1 VTTDSARGA
10 GKGAKDSTAVP
21 EIDSELA
28 SGLACETAS
37 EKGVRDQEIDL
48 LAINRIA
55 LATIIRKEIRR
66 FARIWVQTIVPP
78 AINAILYMLIFG
90 SLIGSKISEMGG
102 FRYIDFIVPGIIMM
116 AVIINSY
123 SNVVSSFFGSK
134 MQNYIEE
141 MLVSPISNL
150 TIVIGFVCGGMAR
163 GLLVGSLVAIVSLFF
178 SDIRPEYPLVTIA
191 VALLTSMMFSL
202 GGLINA
208 VFAKSFDDISI
219 VPNFVLTPLTYLG
232 GVFYSIQM
240 LPEFWQTVSKLNP
253 VLYMISGF
261 RYGILGS
268 SDIPLWTSFSVI
280 ITFIMVLGTI
290 AMVLLNR
297 GVGIKH

>member
-1 VTTDSARGA
+1 MDEQKPA
-10 GKGAKDSTAVP
+10 
-21 EIDSELA
+21 LN
-28 SGLACETAS
+28 
-37 EKGVRDQEIDL
+37 L

-55 LATIIRKEIRR
+55 FQTIVRKEIRR

-78 AINAILYMLIFG
+78 SINAVLYMLIFG
-90 SLIGSKISEMGG
+90 SLIGSRISDMGG

-141 MLVSPISNL
+141 LLVSPVSNF
-150 TIVIGFVCGGMAR
+150 TIVIGYVCGGMAR

-178 SDIRPEYPLVTIA
+178 SDISPVHPLVTIVVA
-191 VALLTSMMFSL
+191 VLTSMMFSL

-219 VPNFVLTPLTYLG
+219 VPNFILTPLTYLG
-232 GVFYSIQM
+232 GVFYSISM
-240 LPEFWQTVSKLNP
+240 LPPFWQTLSLFNP
-253 VLYMISGF
+253 MLYMINGF
-261 RYGILGS
+261 RYGILGA
-268 SDIPLWTSFSVI
+268 SDIPIWTSFLVI
-280 ITFIMVLGTI
+280 LVFIASLGTI
-290 AMVLLNR
+290 AMMLLNR